1 MKRVMDSEGEI
12 LRIENGKYYIVNED
26 FGCMQE
32 VDLKRFKEQ
41 VKLYENVCKNTW
53 NKELKQQYE
62 ELVKE
67 LTKEGK

>member
-1 MKRVMDSEGEI
+1 MKHVMGSDGEL

-32 VDLKRFKEQ
+32 VDLERFKQQ

-53 NKELKQQYE
+53 SEDLKQQY
-62 ELVKE
+62 KE
-67 LTKEGK
+67 LLKELENE

>member
-1 MKRVMDSEGEI
+1 MKRVMGSVGEL
-12 LRIENGKYYIVNED
+12 LRIENDKYYIVNED

-53 NKELKQQYE
+53 DERMKREYE
-62 ELVKE
+62 ELVNE
-67 LTKEGK
+67 LESKF